1 MPALADYP
9 PDQLSWWQL
18 SSPLNCEFNQ
28 CLEGEHTFD
37 VAIVGAGF
45 TGLWSAYYLNRLSP
59 ELKICV
65 LERDGVGYGASG
77 RNGGWCIGSLTGT
90 NAAYEKKAKGGALAM
105 MRAMHDTVDEV
116 GRVAQYEGIDCDFA
130 KGGALYFA
138 VNSSQS
144 ANLQKMA
151 QDDLDHGADP
161 ADVQVLNA
169 QDTLARLKI
178 AGIRDGLFYPNCA
191 AIHPFKLASG
201 LARVVAE
208 SGVAIFEQTDV
219 IEIGN
224 NFLRTTKGAVKAGA
238 IIRATEGYGSTIKGH
253 ERAIAPIHSTMIMT
267 QAFSDAQWDEI
278 GLRHREVFADGRNLL
293 YHGQRTADG
302 RMAMGGLGALYRF
315 GSGTELHQPTIAATA
330 ARLQSLAEA
339 LFPSLGPIEIA
350 HQWGGAVGV
359 PRDQVPS
366 VGFDKDSGF
375 AWGGG
380 YLGEGV
386 AAANLA
392 GRCLADLITGRDS
405 DLAKLPWVNHRSRNW
420 EPEPVRWAGIAA
432 MRGVMA
438 ASDWLA
444 QSSSKDTS
452 PDSFIHYRG

>member
-1 MPALADYP
+1 MSALAKYP
-9 PDQLSWWQL
+9 RDQLSWWQL
-18 SSPLNCEFNQ
+18 SSPSDREFHQN
-28 CLEGEHTFD
+28 LEGEHTFD

-45 TGLWSAYYLNRLSP
+45 TGLWSAYYLKRLAP

-77 RNGGWCIGSLTGT
+77 RNGGWCAGSLTGT

-116 GRVAQYEGIDCDFA
+116 GRVAQFEGIDCEFA
-130 KGGALYFA
+130 KGGALYVA
-138 VNSSQS
+138 VNAAQS
-144 ANLQKMA
+144 KTLQKMA
-151 QDDLDHGADP
+151 RDDLDHGADP

-169 QDTLARLKI
+169 QDARSRLNI
-178 AGIRDGLFYPNCA
+178 ANIREGLYFPNCA

-208 SGVAIFEQTDV
+208 RGVSIFEQTDV
-219 IEIGN
+219 VEIGN
-224 NFLRTTKGAVKAGA
+224 KYLKTTNGTVKAGA

-278 GLRHREVFADGRNLL
+278 GLRHREVFADGRNLFF
-293 YHGQRTADG
+293 HGLRTEDG
-302 RMAMGGLGALYRF
+302 RMALGGLGALYRL
-315 GSGTELHQPTIAATA
+315 GSSTQLHQPTIAASA
-330 ARLQSLAEA
+330 ARLKSLAET
-339 LFPSLGPIEIA
+339 LFPSLGPIEIV
-350 HQWGGAVGV
+350 HQWAGAVGV

-392 GRCLADLITGRDS
+392 GRCLADLITERDS
-405 DLAKLPWVNHRSRNW
+405 DLVRLPWVNHRSPNW
-420 EPEPVRWAGIAA
+420 EPEPIRWAGIAA

-444 QSSSKDTS
+444 QPSSRDT
-452 PDSFIHYRG
+452 